1 VPVLMGRAGVTEYPV
16 EQQDKRNNVI
26 TWGKDNL
33 YPQWLNSLFYSSPI
47 HSGIIRSKVFYTV
60 SGGLTYDGADQV
72 AWEEFFK
79 NGTAQGN
86 LDDLTEELSMD
97 LEIGNSIAIRGRWDL
112 KKDKCERL
120 DIIPFE
126 TARKAIDGGD
136 LVVSPDWSDNRQ
148 EVTTYKPLDL
158 KNKDSF
164 QFYVIWEAPTKQT
177 LFPGARKIESG
188 EYPFP
193 PYIGAIK
200 SIQTDA
206 EIINFQHREII
217 NNFAMGTIVNMN
229 NGKPPEDEDR
239 RKIERKFRDQ
249 SGSDGAGGTL
259 LFYNNGKDNAITVE
273 RLNGNDLNAR
283 YLSLGSDNRKNILVG
298 HSVTSSTLFGL
309 PSDGN
314 FNASEM
320 EIGFEIMNNSYFK
333 RRRSAILSLLM
344 EIGTKCNGLQ
354 GQIGFNPIVLP
365 GAIVVDEGNEIAD
378 ALSKLSPV
386 LANACISKLTD
397 NEVRAVA
404 KAGPIPVG
412 DAVKDVNVVHKC
424 GEHRANLS
432 DEEKEQGKRFVE
444 EFKKVGTQRE
454 GLRILHSSSVDVNDI
469 ELSREKLTEEF
480 RKQHF
485 EIESAIL
492 MNILSMIA
500 DGNEF
505 NDITKA
511 LRINPADLASN
522 YQNLTSGGYLA
533 EDGTITEQGL
543 IEVALNDASKLS
555 ILYSYELRPE
565 VPGPEAIPTSRDFCV
580 ELLQLNRVY
589 TREEIDQ
596 ISTIEGR
603 NVWTFRGGWMTIKGT
618 DTHIPFCR
626 HEWRQNLVYL

>member
-1 VPVLMGRAGVTEYPV
+1 
-16 EQQDKRNNVI
+16 
-26 TWGKDNL
+26 
-33 YPQWLNSLFYSSPI
+33 
-47 HSGIIRSKVFYTV
+47 
-60 SGGLTYDGADQV
+60 
-72 AWEEFFK
+72 
-79 NGTAQGN
+79 
-86 LDDLTEELSMD
+86 
-97 LEIGNSIAIRGRWDL
+97 
-112 KKDKCERL
+112 
-120 DIIPFE
+120 
-126 TARKAIDGGD
+126 
-136 LVVSPDWSDNRQ
+136 
-148 EVTTYKPLDL
+148 
-158 KNKDSF
+158 
-164 QFYVIWEAPTKQT
+164 
-177 LFPGARKIESG
+177 
-188 EYPFP
+188 
-193 PYIGAIK
+193 
-200 SIQTDA
+200 
-206 EIINFQHREII
+206 
-217 NNFAMGTIVNMN
+217 MGTIVNMN

-249 SGSDGAGGTL
+249 SGSDGASGTL

-273 RLNGNDLNAR
+273 KLNGNDLNAR
-283 YLSLGSDNRKNILVG
+283 YLSLSADNRKNILVA

-309 PSDGN
+309 PSEGS

-320 EIGFEIMNNSYFK
+320 EIGWEIMNNSYFK

-365 GAIVVDEGNEIAD
+365 GAIAVDEGNEIAD
-378 ALSKLSPV
+378 SLNKLSPLV
-386 LANACISKLTD
+386 ANAVLQSLTV
-397 NEVRAVA
+397 NEKRGIA
-404 KAGPIPVG
+404 KAPPVERGDETPIPRGEVAAPSQG
-412 DAVKDVNVVHKC
+412 FEVHKC

-492 MNILSMIA
+492 MNILAMIA

-511 LRINPADLASN
+511 LSINPADLASN

-580 ELLQLNRVY
+580 EVLQLNRVY

-596 ISTIEGR
+596 ISAIEGR